1 MCPVSN
7 FFEFQLNTF
16 LFLSFHPRI
25 KRKPIIQ
32 FQILLT
38 PIKEYIEHFCCI
50 DKCYEVIPKLF

>member
-7 FFEFQLNTF
+7 FFEFQ
-16 LFLSFHPRI
+16 
-25 KRKPIIQ
+25 

-38 PIKEYIEHFCCI
+38 PVKEYIEHFCCI